1 MSRSVFSATL
11 IGVEAC
17 LVAVEVDLV
26 RRLPK
31 TTVVGLPASA
41 VREST
46 ERVRSAIV
54 SSGFDYP
61 KLRVTINL
69 APADVRKEGTGF
81 DLPIAVGVL
90 SASGQ
95 ISETASDC
103 LFMGELSL
111 SGTLRPVPGALALAM
126 LARDRGLSKVVV
138 PVGCGAQ
145 AAVVPGV
152 TAYEAAD
159 LEEVCLYLN
168 GELQLQSS
176 KPVLSVRSVSA
187 PDMAEVR
194 GQEVARRAMEIA
206 AAGGHNL
213 LMIGPPGVG
222 KTMLAARLPGLT
234 LFYFSGLLLKTESV
248 EARDQED
255 LGVLMVLLLVS
266 VFVAVIA
273 AVALELYMA
282 KTWITKVSHA
292 FKILYKGKI
301 HDVKGIYCIA
311 SFPGKYEGRWNQ
323 ITELGNNE
331 IAKRS
336 VACVFL
342 PQHTPR
348 FGTHDIDGERTDGRC
363 YCHTI
368 YGEKKAWGCG
378 WWVEW
383 THNVMEAHFLGQKF
397 QVFYFN
403 GQVGQ
408 GEIDWKDCAKHSLLR
423 DRVMD
428 KRPKDEAGWPKTM
441 SAEEDAHFLETLSE
455 EEQHCMVG
463 LGKSQKA
470 EVAWMKANG
479 IAFERHDVEQ
489 FFADVGFGG
498 AKGRVLGEA
507 RQEEGPKGEEAAPK
521 GTA

>member
-222 KTMLAARLPGLT
+222 KTMLAARLPGILPEMSFCEALDAT
-234 LFYFSGLLLKTESV
+234 RVHSVAGLL
-248 EARDQED
+248 AR
-255 LGVLMVLLLVS
+255 
-266 VFVAVIA
+266 
-273 AVALELYMA
+273 
-282 KTWITKVSHA
+282 
-292 FKILYKGKI
+292 
-301 HDVKGIYCIA
+301 
-311 SFPGKYEGRWNQ
+311 
-323 ITELGNNE
+323 
-331 IAKRS
+331 
-336 VACVFL
+336 
-342 PQHTPR
+342 
-348 FGTHDIDGERTDGRC
+348 
-363 YCHTI
+363 
-368 YGEKKAWGCG
+368 
-378 WWVEW
+378 
-383 THNVMEAHFLGQKF
+383 GQ
-397 QVFYFN
+397 
-403 GQVGQ
+403 
-408 GEIDWKDCAKHSLLR
+408 SLLAQ
-423 DRVMD
+423 
-428 KRPKDEAGWPKTM
+428 RPFRAPHHSITAAGLIGNAKLRPGEV
-441 SAEEDAHFLETLSE
+441 SLAH
-455 EEQHCMVG
+455 
-463 LGKSQKA
+463 K
-470 EVAWMKANG
+470 
-479 IAFERHDVEQ
+479 
-489 FFADVGFGG
+489 GG
-498 AKGRVLGEA
+498 AVPGR
-507 RQEEGPKGEEAAPK
+507 GPRVQPTGLRTPESSIRES
-521 GTA
+521 

>member
-222 KTMLAARLPGLT
+222 KTMLAARLPGILPEMSFCEALDAT
-234 LFYFSGLLLKTESV
+234 RVHSVAGLL
-248 EARDQED
+248 ARGQSLLAQRPFRAPHHSITAAGLIGNAKLRPGEVS
-255 LGVLMVLLLVS
+255 LAHKGVLFLDEVPEFSRQVLELLRAPLESHEVTLSRAVGS
-266 VFVAVIA
+266 VRLPADLMLIA
-273 AVALELYMA
+273 AANPCPCGYFGHPSRPCRCTE
-282 KTWITKVSHA
+282 T
-292 FKILYKGKI
+292 
-301 HDVKGIYCIA
+301 DRRR
-311 SFPGKYEGRWNQ
+311 YEGRLSGPLLDRIDLHVQ
-323 ITELGNNE
+323 VESLEVDELYSTQKRESSLE
-331 IAKRS
+331 IRARVELARDRQRRRNPGLAQSNARLSGPGVRKLAK
-336 VACVFL
+336 L
-342 PQHTPR
+342 EP
-348 FGTHDIDGERTDGRC
+348 
-363 YCHTI
+363 
-368 YGEKKAWGCG
+368 
-378 WWVEW
+378 
-383 THNVMEAHFLGQKF
+383 EAS
-397 QVFYFN
+397 
-403 GQVGQ
+403 
-408 GEIDWKDCAKHSLLR
+408 ALLR
-423 DRVMD
+423 EAVDSLSLSGRAHDRVLKVSQTIAD
-428 KRPKDEAGWPKTM
+428 LDASPKIRLTHLAEALAYRQRA
-441 SAEEDAHFLETLSE
+441 SA
-455 EEQHCMVG
+455 
-463 LGKSQKA
+463 
-470 EVAWMKANG
+470 
-479 IAFERHDVEQ
+479 
-489 FFADVGFGG
+489 
-498 AKGRVLGEA
+498 
-507 RQEEGPKGEEAAPK
+507 
-521 GTA
+521 